1 MNLAVLLQV
10 AILFG
15 SLSLVSFGGSNAV
28 LPQMHRDAV
37 EEKHWMTDREFADAF
52 AIAEAAPGPSSL
64 VVSLIG
70 LDAAGIPGAI
80 VAVLAMFGPPSI
92 LVYASSRGW
101 ERFRDSPWRIA
112 AERGLAPISLGLIVA
127 SGVTIARAADHGLA
141 AFGVTAVATV
151 LLVWTRVSPLLVM
164 AGAAALGLLGLL

>member
-1 MNLAVLLQV
+1 MKLTTLLQV
-10 AILFG
+10 ASLFA
-15 SLSLVSFGGSNAV
+15 SLSLVSFGGSNAT

-37 EEKHWMTDREFADAF
+37 QEMHWMTDRQFADSF

-70 LDAAGIPGAI
+70 LAAGGVPGAI

-92 LVYASSRGW
+92 LVYFSSRGW

-141 AFGVTAVATV
+141 AFAVTAVATV

-164 AGAAALGLLGLL
+164 AVAAALGFLGVI